1 MFKVYKN
8 ETDYKQI
15 VQSSSFQTL
24 MKKKKNFIIPTTIF
38 FFVFYFAL
46 PILTSYSTV
55 LNHPAI
61 GPISWAWVFAF
72 AQFLMTWGLC
82 LLYTNKA
89 KTFDNMVDQIKT
101 EIDGGE
107 TK

>member
-1 MFKVYKN
+1 MSDQN
-8 ETDYKQI
+8 ENDYSKI
-15 VQSSSFQTL
+15 TQSSLFQEL
-24 MKKKKNFIIPTTIF
+24 IQKKKNFIIPTTIF

-55 LNHPAI
+55 LNTPAF

-72 AQFLMTWGLC
+72 AQFAMTWGLC
-82 LLYTNKA
+82 LLYSNKA
-89 KTFDNMVDQIKT
+89 KSFDKIVEQIKKN
-101 EIDGGE
+101 GGE